1 MSLTALYATRSRDDI
16 VTGFDLEL
24 RRVQVERLISLM
36 PSVDSLLPMLR
47 SFEGMVDCTIAATAA
62 VDTMMNIELPT
73 LNAACSIRGEN
84 LVLLDGETFTEISK
98 MLRFKNRKRNL
109 IDRISVDLLVHDNR
123 IELFPF
129 IVEMDRYKAAVS
141 GVQRLDMSFDYHISV
156 LKSPIPFRLG
166 VNIFGTLD
174 KFKFRIGRARYKS
187 ENLPSFV
194 GLIDT
199 TRVNLRRTITD
210 IFRRGVDAASL
221 GEMRIAPTVDSSAIC
236 LPTSDSPVP
245 TA

>member
-16 VTGFDLEL
+16 VTGFDRQL

-98 MLRFKNRKRNL
+98 MLRFKNRERNL

-166 VNIFGTLD
+166 VKD
-174 KFKFRIGRARYKS
+174 FRYARQVQVPDRARALQERESPVVRRSDRYYPRELAS
-187 ENLPSFV
+187 YDYRYFPPGCRCRFARRDADRSDRRFFGHLP
-194 GLIDT
+194 
-199 TRVNLRRTITD
+199 
-210 IFRRGVDAASL
+210 
-221 GEMRIAPTVDSSAIC
+221 
-236 LPTSDSPVP
+236 PTSDSPVP